1 MQKKTTLKNL
11 YSEIR
16 NHLCYMIPEK
26 WNSIYLYASVI
37 DHRNKTTNGEMFFY
51 YFPKSIIKKNP
62 INVYEVPKKF
72 NIDEEEDMKLV
83 DELYELIKKLRE
95 ESRKLDGAVWSN
107 ITISMENVEFLVEYN
122 YDELKNSFY
131 TNDDRRIIWQ
141 YKHLEYPIEK
151 LSKKERQMLESY
163 LEEEEKGEHKVKT
176 DSETFY
182 QRHDY
187 NKIKYNREEVEYV
200 QENDEI
206 EEQPIDDEE
215 EIKPIKSQLLKIT
228 N

>member
-1 MQKKTTLKNL
+1 
-11 YSEIR
+11 
-16 NHLCYMIPEK
+16 
-26 WNSIYLYASVI
+26 
-37 DHRNKTTNGEMFFY
+37 
-51 YFPKSIIKKNP
+51 
-62 INVYEVPKKF
+62 
-72 NIDEEEDMKLV
+72 MKLV

-182 QRHDY
+182 QRHEY
-187 NKIKYNREEVEYV
+187 NKIKYNREEMEYV

-215 EIKPIKSQLLKIT
+215 EIKPIKSQLLKL
-228 N
+228 